1 MAEFKHYLW
10 SLAILPLMAACSS
23 DAPNGGG
30 TDGDK
35 DTREGVYMT
44 VNINPNGKLTRSQ
57 TNGNNSSDSGT
68 EIGSNA
74 ENRVKSVLIVLA
86 DPTTNGYI
94 ASSLIKAT
102 DDPSNPLPDMT
113 VDGEKVYQAH
123 AKFSKT
129 AMSAYYGLYDE
140 EGVERSVDVYIYC
153 NPMQSLVDA
162 FEGLDPNKTE
172 WVNWSYDGTGS
183 NSLSEL
189 WSTENGFIMTNV
201 SKAKRYLPANM
212 DDWSFYSSESSPFD
226 LSGINNPGLLSQVD
240 NSSDNGGGT
249 IEVRRMAA
257 RFDFRDGSQM
267 NVANG
272 NGAPGVPFTYN
283 TILDE
288 NNQPIVQ
295 LEIVNMS
302 LVNLLNSEYYL
313 GRVSNNGMETNSQL
327 LGYEKKWTFNSNG
340 TPVAGSG
347 NYVVSRYAS
356 KKGAGE
362 GINSNYTQYFKY
374 PFFGPDNKV
383 QIGMDENGTNWD
395 VKYVSDL
402 CKDGNPMDD
411 YNNAS
416 DYYVWRYVTENTIP
430 APGGNYNL
438 QNNGQ
443 TTGVVF
449 KAKMKGTTFLRDSND
464 PWDQKLYTALSTK
477 TGVNNFKADILYSF
491 AGKKLYCTWTHV
503 QNAALQAAGFNP
515 NATTQSLD
523 RSASL
528 YMACFGSGGFGTVA
542 YTYIEDGNV
551 VTKTFT
557 DDLAPDATSANSA
570 WVAWSEAGYPE
581 SGALLQQFR
590 QKVTGATFTIY
601 QGSEDPKT
609 GWGYYC
615 YYYYWNHHND
625 NLSNTVL
632 GPMEIAVVRNN
643 VYKLAVTRLNILGH
657 PRIPENDPDTP
668 TPDNPDERG
677 DLYLQVSVKVA
688 PWVVRFNNIEF

>member
-1 MAEFKHYLW
+1 MFNHKHLLW
-10 SLAILPLMAACSS
+10 TLVALPLLAACSA
-23 DAPNGGG
+23 DDPGNGGG
-30 TDGDK
+30 NGN
-35 DTREGVYMT
+35 DTTHREGVYMT

-57 TNGNNSSDSGT
+57 TNGDNSSDGGT
-68 EIGSNA
+68 EVGSTL
-74 ENRVKSVLIVLA
+74 ENRVKSVLVVLA

-94 ASSLIKAT
+94 ASSLIKAS

-129 AMSAYYGLYDE
+129 AMSAYYGLYPDAT
-140 EGVERSVDVYIYC
+140 ERSVSVFIYC
-153 NPMQSLVDA
+153 NPVKVLLDA
-162 FEGLDPNKTE
+162 FEALEPNDAD
-172 WVNWSYDGTGS
+172 WVNWSYTGS
-183 NSLSEL
+183 ETNGLGEL
-189 WSTENGFIMTNV
+189 WSGENGFMMTNCAM
-201 SKAKRYLPANM
+201 AKRYLPANM
-212 DDWSFYSSESSPFD
+212 DDWSFYSTESSPFD

-249 IEVRRMAA
+249 IEVSRMAA

-267 NVANG
+267 NVPNG
-272 NGAPGVPFTYN
+272 NGAEGVPFTYN
-283 TILDE
+283 TILDAH
-288 NNQPIVQ
+288 NNPIVQ

-302 LVNLLNSEYYL
+302 LVNLINSQYYL
-313 GRVSNNGMETNSQL
+313 GRVSANGLATNATL
-327 LGYEKKWTFNSNG
+327 LGAERKWSFNSNG
-340 TPVAGSG
+340 TPVANSG
-347 NYVVSRYAS
+347 NYVVSRYAD
-356 KKGAGE
+356 KKSAGE
-362 GINSNYTQYFKY
+362 GINGNYTDYFKY
-374 PFFGPDNKV
+374 PFFGANNKV
-383 QIGMDENGTNWD
+383 QIGMDENGNNWD
-395 VKYVSDL
+395 VKYVKEL
-402 CKDGNPMDD
+402 CQGLPDD
-411 YNNAS
+411 NYNNS
-416 DYYVWRYVTENTIP
+416 SSYYVWRYVTENTIP

-449 KAKMKGTTFLRDSND
+449 KAKMKGTADLNASSD
-464 PWDQKLYTALSTK
+464 PWDKKLYTALTTQ
-477 TGVNNFKADILYSF
+477 TGANSFKADILYSF
-491 AGKKLYCTWTHV
+491 AGKKLYCTWEHV
-503 QNAALQAAGFNP
+503 QNAALEAAGFNP

-528 YMACFGSGGFGTVA
+528 YAACFGVGGFGTVN
-542 YTYIEDGNV
+542 YTYIENGAV

-557 DDLAPDATSANSA
+557 DDLATDDNSANTA
-570 WVAWSEAGYPE
+570 WVNWKNAGYPE
-581 SGALLQQFR
+581 SGNLLSQFR

-601 QGSEDPKT
+601 QGSQDPRE

-657 PRIPENDPDTP
+657 PRIPENDPDSP
-668 TPDNPDERG
+668 TPDTPDEKG
-677 DLYLQVSVKVA
+677 DIYLQVSVKVA